1 MVMGGDS
8 SPKGRGF
15 ESQRWILDGHDI
27 FTHLLQKL
35 YCLFEKT
42 ENKRKRGRGWPIF
55 FKKNHFYQNASLA
68 WQKPISKDPIFPKRA
83 NPGLLF
89 VYFCPFSLQFQCYKS
104 KKHRW
109 SAWDFNPRL
118 QDGRLRQIR

>member
-55 FKKNHFYQNASLA
+55 RKKIACEGTTGHT
-68 WQKPISKDPIFPKRA
+68 K
-83 NPGLLF
+83 NPLRDKI
-89 VYFCPFSLQFQCYKS
+89 VLQ
-104 KKHRW
+104 
-109 SAWDFNPRL
+109 
-118 QDGRLRQIR
+118 